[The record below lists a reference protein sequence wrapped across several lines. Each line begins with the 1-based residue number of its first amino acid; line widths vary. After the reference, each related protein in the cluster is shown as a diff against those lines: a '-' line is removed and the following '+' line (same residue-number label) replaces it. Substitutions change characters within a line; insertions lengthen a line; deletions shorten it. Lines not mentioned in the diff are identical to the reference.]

1 MAKKK
6 LTSPP
11 DIVVEYMKYVLDH
24 GAQPKSIY
32 SFTNAIGIKE
42 LDFYDQFGSF
52 SAIEKQAFVAFFDN
66 AKGLLDKNKDF
77 QAFDAQNKLLSF
89 YFTFFEILKA
99 NRSFVVYA
107 LENEKNKLKALT
119 KLSGLKHVFGQ
130 FINDLGIETM
140 DLPME
145 KMEKFKEKGIT
156 EWSWGQLL
164 FTMKFWMEDDS
175 AGFEKTD
182 ILIEKSI
189 NTSFALMDNSV
200 LKSVFDLGKFLYK
213 EKMTMS

>member
-6 LTSPP
+6 SITPP
-11 DIVVEYMKYVLDH
+11 DIMIEYMKFVLDNE
-24 GAQPKSIY
+24 AQPKSIY
-32 SFTNAIGIKE
+32 SFSSDIGIKE
-42 LDFYDQFGSF
+42 SEFYDQYGSF
-52 SAIEKQAFVAFFDN
+52 KAIEKQVFVTFFDN
-66 AKGLLDKNKDF
+66 TKALLEKDKGF

-99 NRSFVVYA
+99 NRSFVVFA
-107 LENEKNKLKALT
+107 LENEKNKLKALA
-119 KLSGLKHVFGQ
+119 KLSGLKTAFSQ
-130 FINDLGIETM
+130 FVKELDIDTM
-140 DLPME
+140 DFPME
-145 KMEKFKEKGIT
+145 KMEKFKEQGMT

-164 FTMKFWMEDDS
+164 FTMKFWIEDDS